1 MATSIKISDIRGAG
15 GDAPVIIGGGG
26 EWISLKGPLNIAK
39 GGQETYE
46 ITDYDDFSTYTVSA
60 SVGSASRTNE
70 NIVVDIPGGA
80 DGDTVIL
87 TVTRN
92 LIERE
97 FVISLD
103 SVSITST
110 PSITSPLN
118 GEDGIGTSHLFKAS
132 SFKTVPAGAGTHTSS
147 TWEIADDAGFS
158 NVIKTTTISAGNKT
172 QWNATGL
179 PEDETLYV
187 RVKYTSSIGD
197 SGWSS
202 TVTFDTIAQ
211 ESVIAKPTVSVSGG
225 TLDVGETPKFTTSV
239 FNVTPSGTDSH
250 VATTWV
256 LRDDG
261 DSVIWNKNNST
272 SNKTS
277 ITLPKGIIDPASSYA
292 VEAQHI
298 GSFGIS
304 EFSDKTFFYTI
315 DDFYPTEPGTLYGGG
330 YFVCRYVISGQV
342 YALIIAPRALGGESS
357 SLLQAFDSWENLQYG
372 VSDLNGYSNT
382 NSKVNSGGGHY
393 PAAIFCKNL
402 RIGGYNDW
410 YLPAIKE
417 LAMIY
422 YYLSPRSPT
431 VFPGSFRSSPVP
443 EALPP
448 LPPVVNGGH
457 PQTMV
462 PQFQIGG
469 VEALT
474 RGYRPHD
481 SMGYWSSTDGV
492 GNYCQYFNM
501 FSGSWRA
508 GQSGYHM
515 GVRAVRREHIGPAT

>member
-80 DGDTVIL
+80 DGDTVTL

-277 ITLPKGIIDPASSYA
+277 ITLPKSVLDPNSDYSI
-292 VEAQHI
+292 EAQHI

-304 EFSDKTFFYTI
+304 EVSDRTYFGTKEDFFPI
-315 DDFYPTEPGTLYGGG
+315 EVGTPYGGG
-330 YFVCRYVISGQV
+330 YFLGRIDVDDGNR
-342 YALIIAPRALGGESS
+342 YALIVAPKALGGESAGLQWKTERSTS
-357 SLLQAFDSWENLQYG
+357 SAHSINNGWTNTEGLNNASHPAAKFCR
-372 VSDLNGYSNT
+372 DLSINGYT
-382 NSKVNSGGGHY
+382 
-393 PAAIFCKNL
+393 
-402 RIGGYNDW
+402 DW
-410 YLPAIKE
+410 YLPAKDE
-417 LAMIY
+417 LEMCY
-422 YYLSPRSPT
+422 RYLNPHWGGT
-431 VFPGSFRSSPVP
+431 NSSSGLNNSSVP
-443 EALPP
+443 KGDSYTNDNPKQTD
-448 LPPVVNGGH
+448 VNIFKMGN
-457 PQTMV
+457 
-462 PQFQIGG
+462 
-469 VEALT
+469 VEAFT
-474 RGYRPHD
+474 SSGNIYTYF
-481 SMGYWSSTDGV
+481 YWSSTAYTGYASAY
-492 GNYCQYFNM
+492 GQGFNNGIQTTGDNT
-501 FSGSWRA
+501 SYRV
-508 GQSGYHM
+508 
-515 GVRAVRREHIGPAT
+515 VRAIRRELIGPTPV